1 MPVAL
6 HHTEEGPPDAPAV
19 LLGGALGTTTALFD
33 HLASTLRRRY
43 RVVRFDHRG
52 HGSSPAPPGPYTA
65 SDLAGDV
72 VSLADRLGVLRFGYV
87 GLSIG
92 GAVGLT
98 LALEHGDRLDA
109 LVLACTAPRFG
120 TPETWRDRAAAVRA
134 DGLAPLVPAT
144 TERWFTSEFRA
155 AHPDVVEQVMSRFVA
170 NPVEGYAACCEAN
183 ATYDVTGRLG
193 DVAVPT
199 RVVVAEQDAGAPPD
213 VGASMAEAIPAA
225 DLLRI
230 DHAAHLANLAQPEAF
245 DAAVGEHLGRH
256 LAGRQGGE
264 QSGQRDGA
272 GG

>member
-6 HHTEEGPPDAPAV
+6 HHTDEGPPDAPPV
-19 LLGGALGTTTALFD
+19 LLGGALGTTTDLFD
-33 HLASTLRRRY
+33 HLASSLRGRR

-72 VSLADRLGVLRFGYV
+72 VALADRLGIERFGYV

-120 TPETWRDRAAAVRA
+120 TPETWRERAGAVRA
-134 DGLAPLVPAT
+134 NGLAPLVPAT
-144 TERWFTSEFRA
+144 VERWFTEEFRA
-155 AHPDVVEQVMSRFVA
+155 AHPDVVEQVMSRFLA
-170 NPVEGYAACCEAN
+170 NPVEGYAACCDAN
-183 ATYDVTGRLG
+183 ATYDVTDRLG
-193 DVAVPT
+193 GVAVPT
-199 RVVVAEQDAGAPPD
+199 RVVVAEKDTGAPPD

-225 DLLRI
+225 DLVRI
-230 DHAAHLANLAQPEAF
+230 DRAAHLANLARPDVF
-245 DAAVGEHLGRH
+245 DAAVGEHLDRHPGRP
-256 LAGRQGGE
+256 G
-264 QSGQRDGA
+264 QSGG
-272 GG
+272 